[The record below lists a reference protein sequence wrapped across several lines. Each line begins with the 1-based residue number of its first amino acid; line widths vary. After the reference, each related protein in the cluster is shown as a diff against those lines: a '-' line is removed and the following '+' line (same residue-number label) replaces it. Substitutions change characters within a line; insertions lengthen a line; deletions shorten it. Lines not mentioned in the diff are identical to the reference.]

1 MLKRLNAAATVGVA
15 VRKGC
20 CFGRLFAWAVSNNLV
35 ALFDYL
41 RGPWRAVA
49 CVLLCLWLM
58 YGSVV
63 VGLRLQR

>member
-1 MLKRLNAAATVGVA
+1 MLKRLNAAATVGAA

-41 RGPWRAVA
+41 RGPGRAVA
-49 CVLLCLWLM
+49 CFC
-58 YGSVV
+58 YACG
-63 VGLRLQR
+63 